1 MRFTKLFK
9 NDEIQEAL
17 IQLGARVRT
26 ARIARGDGQ
35 DAFAKRLGVS
45 VPTLRSLEKGEPTV
59 AMGTFMAA
67 LWALSRLSDVA
78 LVLEVRESLFD
89 RVKQLAKPRL
99 RASPRRR
106 QA

>member
-1 MRFTKLFK
+1 MFK

-17 IQLGARVRT
+17 VQLGARVRT

-35 DAFAKRLGVS
+35 GVFARRLGVS
-45 VPTLRSLEKGEPTV
+45 VPTLRGLEKGEPTV
-59 AMGTFMAA
+59 AMGTFIAA
-67 LWALSRLSDVA
+67 LWALSRLPDIA

-89 RVKQLAKPRL
+89 RAERQAKTRL
-99 RASPRRR
+99 RASPRSR